1 MLYMES
7 IREYR
12 LDIYMNLMLYIE
24 FIKEYRSVIYIDLML
39 YLVSISD
46 YKTDEAVLKL
56 DSYFQVNILVL

>member
-12 LDIYMNLMLYIE
+12 SDVYMDLILYLE
-24 FIKEYRSVIYIDLML
+24 SIKEYRSVIYMDLML